1 MRGMHQQGMVLKR
14 VKAVG
19 LLGRWR
25 LRMCSGSLRMRN
37 SCTGSLTV
45 MPSEMVSDL
54 SELVVVSEMTEMGQR
69 IKVGKGEEERVDEKE
84 VVIVVL
90 LRM

>member
-1 MRGMHQQGMVLKR
+1 
-14 VKAVG
+14 
-19 LLGRWR
+19 
-25 LRMCSGSLRMRN
+25 MCSGSLRMRN
-37 SCTGSLTV
+37 SCTRSLTV

>member
-1 MRGMHQQGMVLKR
+1 
-14 VKAVG
+14 
-19 LLGRWR
+19 
-25 LRMCSGSLRMRN
+25 MCSESLRMRN
-37 SCTGSLTV
+37 SCIGSLTV

-54 SELVVVSEMTEMGQR
+54 SKLVVVFEMTEMGQR
-69 IKVGKGEEERVDEKE
+69 IKVGKGEEERVNEEE